1 MLLENVL
8 LCIKSPTTHEH
19 IRLAYGRFRVGKCYV
34 NYRVPC
40 LVIFGSITSIN
51 LSIRCY

>member
-34 NYRVPC
+34 NYV
-40 LVIFGSITSIN
+40 
-51 LSIRCY
+51 LSFSVQLLRLI